1 MVTFL
6 TPLAEN
12 SSAIKGSLGRAFAVS
27 LDTEKLNQAGFC
39 PCALREVSGLAELAL
54 GHLRYCLTDVP
65 PQSNSRSGSFL
76 GTDLVAATHPRG
88 ARRKNLDWPAEF
100 LTVGV
105 REAWSPQAAASAKP
119 ESERA
124 RDDLRHRVFFG
135 LYRVSE
141 ETIEAVVFHCR
152 PGANPRTSHLCYIS
166 NVSLPNQTRVKLNR
180 VFFPR

>member
-76 GTDLVAATHPRG
+76 GTDLVSTKTPVWD
-88 ARRKNLDWPAEF
+88 RRPYRLDWPAEF
-100 LTVGV
+100 LTVGERRDLGHAG
-105 REAWSPQAAASAKP
+105 RETADP
-119 ESERA
+119 E
-124 RDDLRHRVFFG
+124 G
-135 LYRVSE
+135 
-141 ETIEAVVFHCR
+141 C
-152 PGANPRTSHLCYIS
+152 
-166 NVSLPNQTRVKLNR
+166 
-180 VFFPR
+180 